1 MYKAEFD
8 RFIRYYHN
16 YRHQGPYNPIEII
29 SHLYEKFG
37 QEFIFDLP
45 IEYKTDPFNGEKYTL
60 VQGTYWMHS
69 TTGLACY
76 YRGKPG
82 FYILGNCVSLDE
94 WLPYSALTNEE
105 CTLFKLK
112 YA

>member
-1 MYKAEFD
+1 MDKAELD
-8 RFIRYYHN
+8 QFIEYYQPH
-16 YRHQGPYNPIEII
+16 RILRGSPYNDVA
-29 SHLYEKFG
+29 HAYKKFG
-37 QEFIFDLP
+37 REFIHSLP
-45 IEYKTDPFNGEKYTL
+45 VEYKTDPVDGQRYTV

-76 YRGKPG
+76 CRGKPG
-82 FYILGNCVSLDE
+82 FYILGHCVSLDE